1 MKLLILFPNA
11 VNWAA
16 ICTAVPILGGIAKH
30 KKWEVEYFDTY
41 TYQNEILSSG
51 EKAREKIAGFKVGPS
66 NILEGNVKK
75 YFEDIAPDLQNKIDE
90 FKPDLIAIT
99 ALSTEYAFLL
109 KFFDKITYPKNT
121 KVIIGGIHATFR
133 PMQVIKTKLFDL
145 VAIGEGEEIFGELLT
160 KLENKDRIDDI
171 LGTYFYNRKTGEIK
185 INDKRFLLPAEKL
198 WEVER
203 DHSFFKS
210 DAYFL
215 RPFDGKQINRYEM
228 EISRGCPYNCTYCA
242 NSALKKFNKGLG
254 KYVKVRPIESSINQM
269 KKLMDEFKIGIFS
282 FQDECFLSHPT
293 SWLKEYLDEYKKH
306 INKPYLFMTRAE
318 TITEEKIQLLMS
330 YNIPF
335 QASLGVESGSEDILK
350 NVLNRTCTPDK
361 VIEAFK
367 ILNKYRIRT
376 STFFMIG
383 LPFEKREDT
392 FKSINVC
399 KKVKPSVAS
408 IAIYQPYPGQELT
421 QTCIDN
427 GFIQEEIIPGTFN
440 SDSILKMPSP
450 PYMSSKDIRNLW
462 KVFMLYAML
471 PKKYW
476 KDIEKCERD
485 YDNNVELFE
494 KLLKLRWKKY
504 DYAEK
509 KHDIKLV

>member
-16 ICTAVPILGGIAKH
+16 VCTSVPILAGIAKH
-30 KKWEVEYFDTY
+30 RKWDVEYFDTY
-41 TYQNEILSSG
+41 SYQNVLSNG

-66 NILEGNVKK
+66 NILDDDITK
-75 YFEDIAPDLQNKIDE
+75 YFEDIIPDLQNKINDYN
-90 FKPDLIAIT
+90 PDLIAIT
-99 ALSTEYAFLL
+99 ALSTEYDFLL
-109 KFFDKITYPKNT
+109 KFFDKIKYPEYT
-121 KVIIGGIHATFR
+121 KIIIGGIHATFK
-133 PMQVIKTKLFDL
+133 PMQVISSKLFDL
-145 VAIGEGEEIFGELLT
+145 VALGEGEETFNELLT
-160 KLENKDRIDDI
+160 KLKNKQNIDDI
-171 LGTYFYNRKTGEIK
+171 LGTYFYNKKNGEIK
-185 INDKRFLLPAEKL
+185 INPIRSLLPAEKL
-198 WEVER
+198 WEIER
-203 DHSFFKS
+203 DNSFFKS
-210 DAYFL
+210 KAYFL

-228 EISRGCPYNCTYCA
+228 EISRGCPFNCTYCA

-269 KKLMDEFKIGIFS
+269 KKLIEDFKIGIFS

-293 SWLKEYLDEYKKH
+293 TWLKEYLDQYKLH

-318 TITEEKIQLLMS
+318 TVTEEKIKLLLS

-335 QASLGVESGSEDILK
+335 QASLGVESGSEEILK
-350 NVLNRTCTPDK
+350 NVLNRNCTPEK
-361 VIEAFK
+361 VIKAFK

-376 STFFMIG
+376 STFFMLG
-383 LPFEKREDT
+383 LPFEKREDA
-392 FKSINVC
+392 FKSINIC
-399 KKVKPSVAS
+399 KKVRPSVAS

-427 GFIQEEIIPGTFN
+427 GFIPDEVIPGTFN
-440 SDSILKMPSP
+440 SDSILTMPP
-450 PYMSSKDIRNLW
+450 PYMSSKEIRNLW

-476 KDIEKCERD
+476 KDIEKCEHN
-485 YDNNVELFE
+485 YDNNAELFN
-494 KLLKLRWKKY
+494 KLLKLRWEKY